1 MLHPALLVLAAAAP
15 GPDAPATQP
24 LKVPSVTGLTVAAA
38 ERRLRQAGL
47 GIERGTLLTATDRD
61 PVLRRRG
68 RGARRV
74 TLQAP
79 AAGTGAAR
87 GELVALATV
96 RGLGPGATLERTSWG
111 AMRFAH
117 GRLTLGALTA
127 PSPAGVSC
135 ARPDHASLSGRGR
148 RRTIALWTITAPS
161 VRCLRPTEATLAP
174 GRGWS
179 KRTIAWSGPLDR
191 PRPTLPRQRS
201 APIEGGV
208 VQPDRRHAVVSYWHG
223 ACDALASAS
232 ARIEG
237 QRIVVD
243 VRLGETVP
251 PETAC
256 VALAVRGD
264 ALVTLPRRA
273 SAGATVAATR

>member
-1 MLHPALLVLAAAAP
+1 MLRSALLVLAAAAP
-15 GPDAPATQP
+15 GPDSPATQP

-47 GIERGTLLTATDRD
+47 GIERGTLLTATERD
-61 PVLRRRG
+61 PALRRRG

-79 AAGTGAAR
+79 VAGTGAAR
-87 GELVALATV
+87 GEPVALATV
-96 RGLGPGATLERTSWG
+96 RGLGPGATLERASWG
-111 AMRFAH
+111 AMGFAR

-127 PSPAGVSC
+127 PGPSGASC
-135 ARPDHASLSGRGR
+135 ARADHAALSGRGR
-148 RRTIALWTITAPS
+148 RRTIALWVINAPR
-161 VRCLRPTEATLAP
+161 VRCLRPTDATLVP

-179 KRTIAWSGPLDR
+179 RRTVAWSGPLDR
-191 PRPTLPRQRS
+191 PRPALPRQRS
-201 APIEGGV
+201 APVEGGV
-208 VQPDRRHAVVSYWHG
+208 VQPDRRHVVVRYWHG
-223 ACDALASAS
+223 ACDALASTS

-237 QRIVVD
+237 RRIAVD

-256 VALAVRGD
+256 IALAVRGD

-273 SAGATVAATR
+273 PAGATVAATR